1 METMSSWNTSSA
13 NNDMG
18 HIVKVSH
25 FWPKNALNEFA
36 SRQARKPPKL
46 AKRRRQAAAWS
57 LSRSTE
63 FARKG
68 RSLASRRRPGGN
80 VRLAAYAA
88 I

>member
-1 METMSSWNTSSA
+1 MSSWNTSSA

-36 SRQARKPPKL
+36 SRQARKPPRL
-46 AKRRRQAAAWS
+46 AKRRRQAAARS
-57 LSRSTE
+57 LFRSTE
-63 FARKG
+63 FASKG
-68 RSLASRRRPGGN
+68 RSLGIRRWRGGS